1 MNTIL
6 SPVAEFEASIPCR
19 EVTLQGDLSLPVHAT
34 GLVIFAH
41 GSGSSRASVRNRLVA
56 LEMHRRGLAT
66 LLFDLM
72 TPREVEADAGGAFLR
87 FEIPVLTERLIAAT
101 RWAQGED
108 HLSRLPI
115 GYFGSSTGAAA
126 ALAAAAA
133 LPEIAAVVSRGGRT
147 DLAGSHLPDVKAA
160 TLLIVGYQ
168 FIIKAMRVG
177 EISFVAPFRYTAL
190 LWSIFLGFIVFG
202 DVPHR
207 WTIIGGLIVVGSGLY
222 LLHREA
228 VRKAEPSAPVA

>member
-1 MNTIL
+1 MNTAL
-6 SPVAEFEASIPCR
+6 SPVAEFGASIPCR
-19 EVTLQGDLSLPVHAT
+19 GVTLQGDLSLPVRAT

-41 GSGSSRASVRNRLVA
+41 GSGSNRTSVRNRLVA

-72 TPREVEADAGGAFLR
+72 TPREVEADAEGAFLR

-108 HLSRLPI
+108 HVSHLPI

-147 DLAGSHLPDVKAA
+147 DLAGDHLTDVKAA
-160 TLLIVGYQ
+160 TLLIVGDRDHAVLGWNEETYRQ
-168 FIIKAMRVG
+168 LRCPKHLSQVKGATHLFTEPGALESVAELAGHWFG
-177 EISFVAPFRYTAL
+177 E
-190 LWSIFLGFIVFG
+190 WLG
-202 DVPHR
+202 HAAQLR
-207 WTIIGGLIVVGSGLY
+207 NGS
-222 LLHREA
+222 R
-228 VRKAEPSAPVA
+228 P